1 MQGTGIP
8 PDVVKQELDRVLQ
21 RKAFRG
27 AEGLSRLLRFVV
39 ERSLEG
45 DAESL
50 KEYVLGS
57 QALDRGAGFD
67 PQADPIVRVQAGR
80 LRSKLQDYYHTEGK
94 NDPVRI
100 ALPKGG

>member
-1 MQGTGIP
+1 MVAAAISS
-8 PDVVKQELDRVLQ
+8 DAVKQELDRVLQ
-21 RKAFRG
+21 SKAFRN

-57 QALDRGAGFD
+57 QALDRGSGFD
-67 PQADPIVRVQAGR
+67 PQADPVVRVQAGR

-94 NDPVRI
+94 NIR
-100 ALPKGG
+100 